1 MKNIVSVCKES
12 NNLRR
17 EVAQHPLN
25 KNFQHILQTD
35 KTVDEYVSWALHVVS
50 KYDIQQIED
59 DLLRIQSAILQ
70 QAAYQADDSTT
81 ISLSTSTDYDDDS
94 VNYELN
100 NDEAKSIKPETKRT
114 QKIENPN
121 ITLNSQFAA
130 RQNVKVVKDAR

>member
-59 DLLRIQSAILQ
+59 DLLCIQSAIFQ
-70 QAAYQADDSTT
+70 QAAYQADDSST
-81 ISLSTSTDYDDDS
+81 ISLSTDYDDDS
-94 VNYELN
+94 VSYCELN
-100 NDEAKSIKPETKRT
+100 NDEVKSIKPETKRN
-114 QKIENPN
+114 QKIENLN